1 MNSREFYKILVPYGK
16 IPVGCWTLISS
27 ITRQP
32 IKIGCECRCGV
43 DLAIA
48 IPYENLD
55 YDMATSV
62 LEFLKGFGQLKKNPE
77 PVKDKFANGMIYHY
91 PYMEYD
97 IFHMVRVS
105 PVLVK
110 EGVEG
115 ISFALFTETESY
127 QELPF
132 YKLRR
137 FGVISRS
144 KIGSKLWE
152 KSRSILRN

>member
-1 MNSREFYKILVPYGK
+1 MTTKEFYRILVPYGEV
-16 IPVGCWTLISS
+16 PVDCWTLISS
-27 ITRQP
+27 VTRQP
-32 IKIGCECRCGV
+32 IKIGCECRCGI

-55 YDMATSV
+55 YDIANSV
-62 LEFLKGFGQLKKNPE
+62 LEFLKGFGQLKLNPE
-77 PVKDKFANGMIYHY
+77 PVKDKAYRMKYHY
-91 PYMEYD
+91 PYLEYD
-97 IFHMVRVS
+97 IFQMVRVS

-110 EGVEG
+110 AGVEG
-115 ISFALFTETESY
+115 ISFALFTESF

-132 YKLRR
+132 YRLRR

-152 KSRSILRN
+152 KSRSILRK